1 MCTVLRDARECG
13 EETRASQ
20 THGEMWSTSA
30 GLDGGFA
37 KNVVKHSVGSRLDDV
52 CRAAMADEE
61 ASFGEYIV
69 ALHAYC
75 RIAI

>member
-1 MCTVLRDARECG
+1 MIDECRTG
-13 EETRASQ
+13 RRS
-20 THGEMWSTSA
+20 
-30 GLDGGFA
+30 A
-37 KNVVKHSVGSRLDDV
+37 KNVVEHSVGSRLDDV

-61 ASFGEYIV
+61 SFGEYIV